1 MWQNFIIPAILNA
14 PQLMRGDVGGYAKN
28 TAFQG
33 GINMGVGSAYPNF
46 NVGGTA
52 PVANNINPALIGPTS
67 TMQGVTSNVT
77 SNALS
82 RGGMNLN
89 QNLTSN
95 IGTQPLANRA
105 YINPA
110 LVSQQNLGQQMTPAY
125 RNINPALVSDQAA
138 LEAYKENVPYVDQ
151 LVEKYRPRFEDVKQ
165 GVSEDYTGGGYSK
178 SLADTALDYGKQGLQ
193 FVKDNP
199 MLVGLGGLAL
209 YKGMNPPQTQ
219 QISQAPLGPQLGGK
233 QVAIGAPLQIQR
245 SNRRRV

>member
-14 PQLMRGDVGGYAKN
+14 PQLMRGDIGNYAKN

-33 GINMGVGSAYPNF
+33 GINMGVGSVYPNF

-82 RGGMNLN
+82 QGGMNLN

-95 IGTQPLANRA
+95 IGIQPLANRA

-110 LVSQQNLGQQMTPAY
+110 LVNQQNLGQQMTPAY
-125 RNINPALVSDQAA
+125 RNINPALVSNQAA

-165 GVSEDYTGGGYSK
+165 GVSEDYTGGGYTK

-193 FVKDNP
+193 FAKDNP
-199 MLVGLGGLAL
+199 MLLGLGGLAL
-209 YKGMNPPQTQ
+209 YRGMNPPQTQ

>member
-1 MWQNFIIPAILNA
+1 MWQNFIIPAILNS
-14 PQLMRGDVGGYAKN
+14 PQLMRGDIGGYAKN

-33 GINMGVGSAYPNF
+33 GVNMGVGSAMPNF

-52 PVANNINPALIGPTS
+52 PIANNINPALIGPTS

-77 SNALS
+77 SDALS

-95 IGTQPLANRA
+95 IGTQPVANTA
-105 YINPA
+105 FINPA
-110 LVSQQNLGQQMTPAY
+110 LQSQRNLGQQMTPAY

-138 LEAYKENVPYVDQ
+138 LEVYKENVPYVDQ
-151 LVEKYRPRFEDVKQ
+151 LVEKYKPNFGDIQR

-178 SLADTALDYGKQGLQ
+178 SIADTMLDYGKKGLE
-193 FVKDNP
+193 FAKENP
-199 MLVGLGGLAL
+199 MLLGLGGLAA
-209 YKGMNPPQTQ
+209 YRGINPPQTQ
-219 QISQAPLGPQLGGK
+219 PKVTAPLGPQLGGK
-233 QVAIGAPLQIQR
+233 QVSYGAPLQIQR

>member
-1 MWQNFIIPAILNA
+1 MWQNFIIPAILNS
-14 PQLMRGDVGGYAKN
+14 PQLMRGDIGGYAKN

-33 GINMGVGSAYPNF
+33 GINMGVSSAYPNF

-52 PVANNINPALIGPTS
+52 PVANNIPSHLIGPTS

-95 IGTQPLANRA
+95 IGTQPLANTA
-105 YINPA
+105 YMNPA

-151 LVEKYRPRFEDVKQ
+151 LVEKYRPRFEDIKQ
-165 GVSEDYTGGGYSK
+165 GVSEDYTGGGYTK
-178 SLADTALDYGKQGLQ
+178 SLAETALDYGKQGLQ
-193 FVKDNP
+193 FAKDNP
-199 MLVGLGGLAL
+199 MLLGLGGLAL
-209 YKGMNPPQTQ
+209 YRGITPPQQ
-219 QISQAPLGPQLGGK
+219 QRVTAPLGPQLGGK
-233 QVAIGAPLQIQR
+233 SVAIAPPLQVKRQT
-245 SNRRRV
+245 RRV